1 MKGRAPNLRKTGSQ
15 VEVHRNGH
23 PNVWTEVQAFASN
36 DPPIVPVM
44 TKTESAKARET
55 PRKTGSPIRR
65 ERRNSNPGRVIG
77 AERTEGVII
86 VGDGTGAGADCAARI
101 TPADPPTRNPGA
113 SIVSV
118 ATSLRPEFWSEL
130 LARVR

>member
-36 DPPIVPVM
+36 EP
-44 TKTESAKARET
+44 
-55 PRKTGSPIRR
+55 PIRR

-118 ATSLRPEFWSEL
+118 ATSLRPEFW
-130 LARVR
+130 